1 MPKKAYI
8 YITPYDHMNHRRYPS
23 RQLKCKVFFFYWA
36 LSLSLSLFSPF
47 FYLILFFF
55 FSTIIRLLLTELC
68 RNYNSHTNKRVIRFF
83 SCQFHFFF
91 SIFSSYSFYRASQ
104 PGHVNATPSR
114 FNFKLG
120 LDKKFYWKI
129 FFLLFFLQFH
139 HHILFTNRMGLL

>member
-1 MPKKAYI
+1 
-8 YITPYDHMNHRRYPS
+8 MNHRRYPS
-23 RQLKCKVFFFYWA
+23 RQLKCKVFFF
-36 LSLSLSLFSPF
+36 LLSSFSLSLSLLSF
-47 FYLILFFF
+47 FLFDPLFF

-104 PGHVNATPSR
+104 PGHVNVTPSR